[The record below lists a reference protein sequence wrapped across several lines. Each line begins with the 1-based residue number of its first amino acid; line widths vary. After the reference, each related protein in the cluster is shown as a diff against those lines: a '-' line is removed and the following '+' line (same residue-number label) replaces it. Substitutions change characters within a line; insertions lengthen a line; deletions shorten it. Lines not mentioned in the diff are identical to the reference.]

1 MMTAPARDTH
11 RSRVYGAEQMLRGI
25 YDSGGAVTLQG
36 IPLQLE
42 PEDRFTSLADV
53 QVFIDRVISHPEV
66 IEALG
71 PHPRITVRERKG
83 QKFAHY
89 EHDAN
94 QVAINTTGTGWGLRE
109 LVVLHEL
116 AHAYTPGHR
125 HGPAFADAFLTLVG
139 IVIGPQAALALRLS
153 LED

>member
-1 MMTAPARDTH
+1 MTALVRDTH
-11 RSRVYGAEQMLRGI
+11 RSRVYGAELMLRGI

-53 QVFIDRVISHPEV
+53 QVFVDRVISHPGV

-83 QKFAHY
+83 ETKAHY
-89 EHDAN
+89 EYDTN
-94 QVAINTTGTGWGLRE
+94 QIAINTTGTGWGLRE

-125 HGPAFADAFLTLVG
+125 HGPAFTDALLTLVG
-139 IVIGPQAALALRLS
+139 IIIGPQAALALRLA